1 MNLLNDPD
9 HHKAANRCHLSLK
22 FHRAPF
28 TTHSASASHRGL
40 YSPPQNNNKERQR
53 LCPRIAAQ
61 FIYNAICD
69 NLGRP
74 SGNSAEIVPLM
85 KTNWRNQGSFL
96 LPSQEAIPNN
106 MKLPKPRSS
115 FAQRRLKSV
124 ERTMKAKAKWGFN
137 PIERRVPVKGVIMT
151 TVRHIYAND

>member
-1 MNLLNDPD
+1 MNLLKIQIITNSQQMPPQSKTSPKSRSLQLILLPPVTDD
-9 HHKAANRCHLSLK
+9 FTAHHKK
-22 FHRAPF
+22 
-28 TTHSASASHRGL
+28 TTKRGSATVQS
-40 YSPPQNNNKERQR
+40 
-53 LCPRIAAQ
+53 IAAQ

-69 NLGRP
+69 NLGWL

-115 FAQRRLKSV
+115 FPQRRLKSV
-124 ERTMKAKAKWGFN
+124 ERTMKAKPKWGS
-137 PIERRVPVKGVIMT
+137 KGE
-151 TVRHIYAND
+151 YP

>member
-1 MNLLNDPD
+1 MRSLQLILLPPATQDFTA
-9 HHKAANRCHLSLK
+9 HHK
-22 FHRAPF
+22 
-28 TTHSASASHRGL
+28 TTTKRG
-40 YSPPQNNNKERQR
+40 SVSVQG
-53 LCPRIAAQ
+53 IAAQ

-69 NLGRP
+69 NLGRL

-115 FAQRRLKSV
+115 FAQKEVKNPWKGRRKQNPSEDLTLLKG
-124 ERTMKAKAKWGFN
+124 EYQQKA
-137 PIERRVPVKGVIMT
+137 
-151 TVRHIYAND
+151 